1 MTRAFVVILLLVL
14 TSYSIGHK
22 VLTVPLSRQYIG
34 NSQVAGNA
42 AYSDLDPSVPQLI
55 QDVKDVDEEYE
66 LHSPVAFVYK
76 NLFYCHMRFAGGTEI
91 LLVLDLNTPWVSAS
105 LEGCQTCDA
114 HKFLPKSGIHD

>member
-1 MTRAFVVILLLVL
+1 MVILLLIL

-34 NSQVAGNA
+34 NAQVAGNA